1 MDLSLQGPWFP
12 NSPLDYLVKKVKG
25 FRTNHNSLTIKKIS
39 SHKSC
44 LTAFTHLQWGSISSK
59 HHLALIEFLPL
70 HKIVQWLCVVLRSNN
85 TPSSPWLN

>member
-25 FRTNHNSLTIKKIS
+25 FGTNHHSLTIKKIS
-39 SHKSC
+39 STKSC

-70 HKIVQWLCVVLRSNN
+70 YKIVQWLCLDFWSNN
-85 TPSSPWLN
+85 SPSSPWLN